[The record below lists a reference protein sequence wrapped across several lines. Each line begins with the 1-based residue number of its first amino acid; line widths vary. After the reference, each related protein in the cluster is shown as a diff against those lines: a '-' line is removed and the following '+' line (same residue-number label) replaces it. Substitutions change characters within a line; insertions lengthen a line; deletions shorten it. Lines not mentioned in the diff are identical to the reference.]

1 MSDYVDQTKDS
12 GFGGDNASINIRLD
26 NTFNQWTHQNND
38 TCGYVNQ
45 MRILRKPMKYYV
57 NRIWAPAPTNE
68 QDFSTFTAI
77 GNQKSYGVMGNINY
91 PGIGNLTTSGN
102 RRFLQYVMPLNTSPD
117 LANNAINV
125 QNIDVNSDQL
135 NFGIG
140 ELTNQNILTKDVT
153 TATDYNR
160 WDFVDPKLVQNPKNI
175 IFADG
180 VIPRGGIDTRSELK
194 NYMMINNC

>member
-1 MSDYVDQTKDS
+1 MADFVDRTTEE
-12 GFGGDNASINIRLD
+12 GFGGTNSSINNRLD
-26 NTFNQWTHQNND
+26 NSFNQWTHLNND

-57 NRIWAPAPTNE
+57 NRVWAPSPTNE
-68 QDFSTFTAI
+68 EEFSTFTSV
-77 GNQKSYGVMGNINY
+77 GNQKSYNVRSNITY

-117 LANNAINV
+117 LANNAINISEV
-125 QNIDVNSDQL
+125 NINSDKL

-140 ELTNQNILTKDVT
+140 ELTNQNNLTKDVT
-153 TATDYNR
+153 TAADYNR
-160 WDFVDPKLVQNPKNI
+160 WDFVDPKIVQNPKNI

-180 VIPRGGIDTRSELK
+180 VVPRGGISTRGELR
-194 NYMMINNC
+194 NYMMLNSC